1 MLFTNGLSRRVGRK
15 NPLYAC
21 SNAQP
26 KRQICYAG
34 TIFGCA
40 QVAGSTEYDKNKLYH
55 FGSRFF
61 APLEQ
66 IHIFKHPLR
75 AEHFAAHVKIGQSAT
90 TPLWGLQFEGI
101 RTLLA
106 ERNRLPDFL
115 KQARFGEKSLRDVNK
130 DTWREISCSLTTRFI
145 HEGQLRAYLLDY
157 LLSETKDEGTPL
169 LKECKCHPRNP
180 SLGLADYFIRV
191 ADHWIPVE
199 AKINILAEKDILSQV
214 AQYVQINSFT
224 PTQGAHR
231 HELFEVSRSTVCII
245 ADQSGIYIVKDGQ
258 FLHCHPGTP
267 VWKREALSHTTA
279 TEIRGWLQAN
289 CF

>member
-1 MLFTNGLSRRVGRK
+1 MLFTNGLSRRVGK
-15 NPLYAC
+15 KSPLCAY
-21 SNAQP
+21 SKEQP
-26 KRQICYAG
+26 KRPTRYAG

-40 QVAGSTEYDKNKLYH
+40 QVAGPTEYDKNKLYH

-75 AEHFAAHVKIGQSAT
+75 AEHFAEYVKIGQSAT
-90 TPLWGLQFEGI
+90 TPLWGSQFEGI

-106 ERNRLPDFL
+106 EHNRLPDFL

-130 DTWREISCSLTTRFI
+130 DTWREISCSLTARFI
-145 HEGQLRAYLLDY
+145 HEGQLRVYLLDY
-157 LLSETKDEGTPL
+157 LLSEIKDEGTPL

-224 PTQGAHR
+224 PT
-231 HELFEVSRSTVCII
+231 
-245 ADQSGIYIVKDGQ
+245 
-258 FLHCHPGTP
+258 
-267 VWKREALSHTTA
+267 
-279 TEIRGWLQAN
+279 
-289 CF
+289 